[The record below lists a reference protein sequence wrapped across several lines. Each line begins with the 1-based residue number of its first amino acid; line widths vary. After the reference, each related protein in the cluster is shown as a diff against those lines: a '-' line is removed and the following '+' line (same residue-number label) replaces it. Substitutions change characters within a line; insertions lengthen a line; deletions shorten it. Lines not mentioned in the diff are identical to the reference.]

1 MSFAFKGA
9 EAGWVT
15 AQRCTNEYVP
25 RVVALPSTYTMRP
38 FIACSCVSM
47 VHGSAV
53 SESVLCG
60 GKDQDLKGLYLL
72 AGCVTLSEF

>member
-15 AQRCTNEYVP
+15 AQRCTNECVP
-25 RVVALPSTYTMRP
+25 RVVVLLSIYTMYS
-38 FIACSCVSM
+38 FIALSCVSM
-47 VHGSAV
+47 AHGSAV

-60 GKDQDLKGLYLL
+60 GKDQDLKGPYLL
-72 AGCVTLSEF
+72 AGRVTLNF